1 LKVEVKNKIVFGLW
15 LFIALSVLVLFVAAF
30 QKRKTGL
37 CVGVHIEI
45 STNNQNYFITQK
57 EINEVVNVGGMISEK
72 EVKSIDIAALESAM
86 EKNPWVKNAEIY
98 FENNSTLHIDVE
110 QRIPIARLYSVNG
123 NSTYIDSEALRLPIK
138 NNASARV
145 LIVTNFPSDNDVL
158 AHTDSMLLNQTKEV
172 ANFIYRDS
180 FWNAQIAQ
188 VDITTSGK
196 FELVPVIGNH
206 TIVLGNADNLKEK
219 FARLYTFYTKAW
231 LQNGVNTYSTIDI
244 RFDNQVVAT
253 RKSNLYNRLDST
265 LKPLVSLDS
274 VDLISNDSLLKIR

>member
-1 LKVEVKNKIVFGLW
+1 MKIEVKNKIVFGLW
-15 LFIALSVLVLFVAAF
+15 LFVALSFLVLFVAAF
-30 QKRKTGL
+30 QKRKTDL
-37 CVGVHIEI
+37 CAGVNIEI

-57 EINEVVNVGGMISEK
+57 EINEVVNVGGMIGEK
-72 EVKSIDIAALESAM
+72 EVKSIDIAALESAI

-98 FENNSTLHIDVE
+98 FENNNTLHIDVE
-110 QRIPIARLYSVNG
+110 QRLPIARLYSVNG
-123 NSTYIDSEALRLPIK
+123 NSTYIDSEAMRLPIK

-188 VDITTSGK
+188 VDITSSGK

-231 LQNGVNTYSTIDI
+231 LQNGINTYSTIDI

-253 RKSNLYNRLDST
+253 RKSSLYNGLDST
-265 LKPLVSLDS
+265 LKPLVSLDN